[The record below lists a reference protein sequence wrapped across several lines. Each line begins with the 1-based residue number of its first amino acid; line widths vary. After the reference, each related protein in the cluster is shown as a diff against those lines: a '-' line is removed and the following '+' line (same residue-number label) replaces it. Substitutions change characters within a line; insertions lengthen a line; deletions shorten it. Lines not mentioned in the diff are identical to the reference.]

1 MAAERSLDLWLLIKF
16 AMASGASG
24 LHAGSSQQELFAVID
39 RLVDELRELRGQR
52 DDHKKDLT
60 EKKSFDKVPTFDGNE
75 KDFTDFEFKFQQFV
89 RPFKYFEQFLDW
101 IKNLDEEPEIG
112 ELQHKAQQ
120 TAQEDP
126 KVDIL
131 WYDEQL
137 YGVLSLITTSTALQ
151 TVKNLR
157 DHEGVRGCKAWY
169 QITREVAGR
178 SGVRLE
184 RLADRVHHPK
194 PMSSYKE
201 AMARLI
207 EWENDCKELA
217 KLEKQPLSDLTKR
230 TTLRAMLPPD
240 LLRDLEQDSS
250 LKPWSEA

>member
-1 MAAERSLDLWLLIKF
+1 
-16 AMASGASG
+16 MASGASG
-24 LHAGSSQQELFAVID
+24 LHAGSSQQDLFAVID
-39 RLVDELRELRGQR
+39 RLVDELKELRGQR

-120 TAQEDP
+120 TAQGDP

-157 DHEGVRGCKAWY
+157 T
-169 QITREVAGR
+169 TRA
-178 SGVRLE
+178 
-184 RLADRVHHPK
+184 
-194 PMSSYKE
+194 
-201 AMARLI
+201 
-207 EWENDCKELA
+207 
-217 KLEKQPLSDLTKR
+217 
-230 TTLRAMLPPD
+230 
-240 LLRDLEQDSS
+240 
-250 LKPWSEA
+250 SEAARRGTRSPVKLLDAVGFVWRGLRIVFTIPNPCLLTRRQWLASSSGRMTARNWRNSRSSPSRT